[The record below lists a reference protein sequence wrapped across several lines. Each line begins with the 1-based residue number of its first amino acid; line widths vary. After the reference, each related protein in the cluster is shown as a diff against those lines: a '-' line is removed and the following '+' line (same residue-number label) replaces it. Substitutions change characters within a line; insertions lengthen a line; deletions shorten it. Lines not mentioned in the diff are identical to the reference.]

1 MKTFT
6 LAVLGGLITS
16 ACWAAPSGQ
25 LNDDQLFIT
34 GIKAPLPSSPPE
46 LQQGY
51 VDVGQVSAPQPQA
64 VERGKMPL
72 ERVELRKVGPKV
84 PTGAP
89 TPQVLAPQTSSA
101 NVSTQS
107 TSSGD
112 TNKTASGATT
122 FFVAA
127 GEAPYRALQR
137 WLDKAHITKVAYGL
151 SDEQQAK
158 LLEPIE
164 RNKNF
169 TGSLAV
175 SIHELGKALGIPL
188 RFDVQRG
195 IAAIHTLNTM
205 PDVQWVHGA
214 SLKEAVANLAHV
226 YGWQWHDDGQRPSW
240 MSADDYPLM
249 SEYGIVTPRGA
260 FDLAL
265 DTVLEG
271 YPVQAQLIPSSRSVF
286 IREKE

>member
-34 GIKAPLPSSPPE
+34 GIAAPLPNAAPE

-51 VDVGQVSAPQPQA
+51 VEAGDVPAPQPQA

-72 ERVELRKVGPKV
+72 ERVELRKAGPKV
-84 PTGAP
+84 PTGEP
-89 TPQVLAPQTSSA
+89 SPQVLAPLSSSA
-101 NVSTQS
+101 SAPSAN
-107 TSSGD
+107 TS
-112 TNKTASGATT
+112 KAVSGATT

-137 WLDKAHITKVAYGL
+137 WFEKAHITKVAYGL

-158 LLEPIE
+158 LLEPVE
-164 RNKNF
+164 RNENF
-169 TGSLAV
+169 TSNLEV

-195 IAAIHTLNTM
+195 VAAIHTLDTM

-226 YGWQWHDDGQRPSW
+226 YGWQWHDDDGARPSW

>member
-1 MKTFT
+1 
-6 LAVLGGLITS
+6 
-16 ACWAAPSGQ
+16 
-25 LNDDQLFIT
+25 
-34 GIKAPLPSSPPE
+34 
-46 LQQGY
+46 
-51 VDVGQVSAPQPQA
+51 
-64 VERGKMPL
+64 
-72 ERVELRKVGPKV
+72 
-84 PTGAP
+84 
-89 TPQVLAPQTSSA
+89 
-101 NVSTQS
+101 
-107 TSSGD
+107 
-112 TNKTASGATT
+112 
-122 FFVAA
+122 
-127 GEAPYRALQR
+127 R

-226 YGWQWHDDGQRPSW
+226 YGWQWHDEGQRPSW

-271 YPVQAQLIPSSRSVF
+271 YPVQAQLIPSSRNVF

>member
-34 GIKAPLPSSPPE
+34 GIKAPRPNAAPE

-51 VDVGQVSAPQPQA
+51 VDVGQVSAPQPHA
-64 VERGKMPL
+64 IERGKIPL
-72 ERVELRKVGPKV
+72 KRVALKKSGPIV
-84 PTGAP
+84 PTDN
-89 TPQVLAPQTSSA
+89 A
-101 NVSTQS
+101 NKPILSPIHPKA
-107 TSSGD
+107 SSGSA
-112 TNKTASGATT
+112 TEKTTGATT
-122 FFVAA
+122 FFIAA

-137 WLDKAHITKVAYGL
+137 WLDKKHISKVAYSL
-151 SDEQQAK
+151 TNEQQAK
-158 LLEPIE
+158 LLKPIE
-164 RNKNF
+164 HNKNF
-169 TGSLAV
+169 TSNLEV
-175 SIHELGKALGIPL
+175 SIHELGKALDIPL

-214 SLKEAVANLAHV
+214 SLKEAVANLAHA
-226 YGWQWHDDGQRPSW
+226 YHWQWHDDGARPSW
-240 MSADDYPLM
+240 MSDDDYPLM

-271 YPVQAQLIPSSRSVF
+271 YPVQAQLLPSSRTVF

>member
-25 LNDDQLFIT
+25 LNNDQLFIT
-34 GIKAPLPSSPPE
+34 GIATPLPSSARE

-107 TSSGD
+107 TSSG
-112 TNKTASGATT
+112 ASGATT
-122 FFVAA
+122 FFVGA

-137 WLDKAHITKVAYGL
+137 WLEKAHFTKVAYGL
-151 SDEQQAK
+151 SEEQQAK
-158 LLEPIE
+158 LLEPIDHNE
-164 RNKNF
+164 NF
-169 TGSLAV
+169 TSSLAV
-175 SIHELGKALGIPL
+175 SIYELGKEQGIPL
-188 RFDVQRG
+188 RLDVQRG
-195 IAAIHTLNTM
+195 VAAIHTLNTT
-205 PDVQWVHGA
+205 PDVQWVHGD

-226 YGWQWHDDGQRPSW
+226 YGWQWHDDGERPSW

>member
-25 LNDDQLFIT
+25 LNDEQLFIT
-34 GIKAPLPSSPPE
+34 GIKAPQPNAAPA

-51 VDVGQVSAPQPQA
+51 VEVGQVSAPQPQA

-72 ERVELRKVGPKV
+72 KRVELRKVGPNI
-84 PTGAP
+84 PTGEP
-89 TPQVLAPQTSSA
+89 QSQVLTPLPSSVDAP
-101 NVSTQS
+101 
-107 TSSGD
+107 
-112 TNKTASGATT
+112 SGATT

-151 SDEQQAK
+151 DNEQQAK

-175 SIHELGKALGIPL
+175 SIHELGKELGIPL

-205 PDVQWVHGA
+205 PDVQWIHGA

-226 YGWQWHDDGQRPSW
+226 YGWQWHDDGPRPSW
-240 MSADDYPLM
+240 MNTDDYPLM

>member
-25 LNDDQLFIT
+25 LNDDHLFIT
-34 GIKAPLPSSPPE
+34 GIAAPLPNAAPE

-51 VDVGQVSAPQPQA
+51 VEVGDVPAPQPQA

-72 ERVELRKVGPKV
+72 KRVTLKKNGPAI
-84 PTGAP
+84 PAG
-89 TPQVLAPQTSSA
+89 
-101 NVSTQS
+101 NVSHPILPPI
-107 TSSGD
+107 SS
-112 TNKTASGATT
+112 KAASGGATDKATGATT
-122 FFVAA
+122 FFIAA

-137 WLDKAHITKVAYGL
+137 WLDKKHLTKVAYSL
-151 SDEQQAK
+151 TAEQQAK

-169 TGSLAV
+169 TSNLDV
-175 SIHELGKALGIPL
+175 SIHELGKALDIPL
-188 RFDVQRG
+188 QLDVQRG

-205 PDVQWVHGA
+205 PDVHWVHGA
-214 SLKEAVANLAHV
+214 SLKEAIANLAHA
-226 YGWQWHDDGQRPSW
+226 YDWQWHDDGAHPSW
-240 MSADDYPLM
+240 MSGDDYPLM

-271 YPVQAQLIPSSRSVF
+271 YPVQAQLLPSTRTVF

>member
-1 MKTFT
+1 
-6 LAVLGGLITS
+6 
-16 ACWAAPSGQ
+16 
-25 LNDDQLFIT
+25 
-34 GIKAPLPSSPPE
+34 
-46 LQQGY
+46 
-51 VDVGQVSAPQPQA
+51 QVSAPQPQA

-271 YPVQAQLIPSSRSVF
+271 YPVQAQLIPSSRNVF

>member
-1 MKTFT
+1 GPNIPTGEPQSQ
-6 LAVLGGLITS
+6 VL
-16 ACWAAPSGQ
+16 
-25 LNDDQLFIT
+25 
-34 GIKAPLPSSPPE
+34 APLPSSA
-46 LQQGY
+46 
-51 VDVGQVSAPQPQA
+51 SAP
-64 VERGKMPL
+64 
-72 ERVELRKVGPKV
+72 
-84 PTGAP
+84 
-89 TPQVLAPQTSSA
+89 
-101 NVSTQS
+101 
-107 TSSGD
+107 SGD

-271 YPVQAQLIPSSRSVF
+271 YPVQAQLIPSSRNVF

>member
-34 GIKAPLPSSPPE
+34 GIKAPLPNAAPE

-72 ERVELRKVGPKV
+72 KRVELRKVGPNI
-84 PTGAP
+84 PTGEP
-89 TPQVLAPQTSSA
+89 QSQVLAPLPSSA
-101 NVSTQS
+101 SAP
-107 TSSGD
+107 SGD
-112 TNKTASGATT
+112 TSKTASGATT

-175 SIHELGKALGIPL
+175 SIHELGKALGVPL

-271 YPVQAQLIPSSRSVF
+271 YPVQAQLIPSSRNVF